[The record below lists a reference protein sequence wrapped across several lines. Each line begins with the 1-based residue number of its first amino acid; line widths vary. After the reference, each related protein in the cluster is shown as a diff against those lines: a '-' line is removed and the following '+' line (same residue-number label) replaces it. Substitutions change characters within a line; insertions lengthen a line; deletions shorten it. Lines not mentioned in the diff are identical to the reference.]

1 MQKLTRKTLL
11 FQKKSSSDKIYRLNS
26 AMLVEIFNLLGYPMH
41 WHQKMV
47 LDLFTFVE
55 KNGDPERP
63 DYVSKDMMKQWFA
76 KISKIFK
83 TEIIT
88 KVSSYFY
95 TLAKMKAE
103 RRGVIILLAGA
114 SGTGK
119 STLTSLLAGQLNIRP
134 MSSDTIR

>member
-1 MQKLTRKTLL
+1 
-11 FQKKSSSDKIYRLNS
+11 
-26 AMLVEIFNLLGYPMH
+26 MH

-55 KNGDPERP
+55 KNGEPERP